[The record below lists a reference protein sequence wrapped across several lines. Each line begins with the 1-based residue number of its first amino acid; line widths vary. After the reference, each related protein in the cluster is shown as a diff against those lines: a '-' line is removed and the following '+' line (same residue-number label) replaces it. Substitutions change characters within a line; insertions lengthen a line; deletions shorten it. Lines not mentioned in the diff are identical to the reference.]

1 MIDHESNSS
10 STIREKSKAM
20 KQEGKDIL
28 SGTKEEAVST
38 ADINKVVFAC
48 DAGLGSVESYFV
60 RREPSASSAR

>member
-48 DAGLGSVESYFV
+48 DAGL
-60 RREPSASSAR
+60 

>member
-1 MIDHESNSS
+1 
-10 STIREKSKAM
+10 M

-48 DAGLGSVESYFV
+48 DAGLGSSAMGATSFRKSTGSKSGNSYCNHSKLFK
-60 RREPSASSAR
+60 RSDHR